1 MLFSVTYYYLW
12 PIYVLRDKMFQDFY
26 DILAVFCR
34 TSLKR
39 NAENVF
45 LVPCRRLSVPLV
57 FPCTRVSSN
66 YSHRFSLLLDKHWCT
81 LD

>member
-1 MLFSVTYYYLW
+1 MFYVTKYSR
-12 PIYVLRDKMFQDFY
+12 IF

-39 NAENVF
+39 IAENFF
-45 LVPCRRLSVPLV
+45 LVCSTANPSRRLSVPLV
-57 FPCTRVSSN
+57 FPCARVSSN

-81 LD
+81 LDWYTF